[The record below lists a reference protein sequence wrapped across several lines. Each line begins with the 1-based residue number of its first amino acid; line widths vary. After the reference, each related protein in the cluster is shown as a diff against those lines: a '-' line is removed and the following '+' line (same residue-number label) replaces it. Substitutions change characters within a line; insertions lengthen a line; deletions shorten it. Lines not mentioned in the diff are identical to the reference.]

1 MVQSAVYLTQELPDF
16 GSSITV
22 TENTTEIE
30 RLIRVAKLNGDET
43 INLTRSGK
51 RDVVIPL
58 RLFGLASGR

>member
-1 MVQSAVYLTQELPDF
+1 
-16 GSSITV
+16 V